1 MVILATVSDLIKR
14 MMFRRDVPAFVLDQ
28 SKTNYKL
35 FACSG
40 KESRRIPGG
49 SENLPQKKWGDF
61 GTSAHD
67 GDDVVMVARY
77 RVGTCRRGDNKT
89 FRKKAGN

>member
-35 FACSG
+35 LPAVV
-40 KESRRIPGG
+40 KNLEESREVWKT
-49 SENLPQKKWGDF
+49 SHKKNGAILALVPTMEMMLSWLQGI
-61 GTSAHD
+61 G
-67 GDDVVMVARY
+67 
-77 RVGTCRRGDNKT
+77 
-89 FRKKAGN
+89 